1 MQNYLGD
8 NLDVIT
14 GGLVTGISGLMSG
27 GNANNVVGGQTLSG
41 GLIGG
46 GSSMGVDSKSTDLVF
61 ASFNQDTTSLAV
73 GTTSGYKLYSLSS
86 TESLEPIYENG
97 TEGVYIAERLFSS
110 SLVAIV
116 THSAPRKLKVCH
128 FKKGTEICNYSYT
141 SKILAV
147 KMNRARL
154 VVCLEESLF
163 IHNIRDM
170 KVLHTIRETPPNK
183 HGLCALSTD
192 SDHCY
197 LAYPG
202 HSTVGELQIFDALNL
217 ASTSMIPAHS
227 GQLAAIQFSPSGTR
241 IATASDKGTVIRVF
255 SVTDGAKV
263 YELRRG
269 LKRTAT
275 IYSLSFSPCGLF
287 LACSSNTETVH
298 IFKLEETTPREAS
311 GNVTDTGGSGNS
323 PPGVLGSPSS
333 GDQNVGAGGAASDG
347 SWMGYLSNVV
357 SASATYL
364 PSQVT
369 DTLLQG
375 RAFATV
381 HHNLYGLRN
390 ICALALIK
398 KTLRLLLTSDD
409 GYLYIYGL
417 DVHEGGDCHLIRQ
430 FLLTNA
436 SSTGLTE
443 ADLARETGQLTVGGI
458 AEGNDRMSVTS
469 GQRIISTSP
478 GSSDNVDYAQS
489 RYQHSTDRNSG
500 ATSPNQ
506 NEESEKFHEMAVATE
521 TPPKQC
527 FLLDDDGEF
536 PPMQGGASSP
546 TNAKS
551 PRTKNKFSANTSDNT
566 DD

>member
-8 NLDVIT
+8 NLDVLT
-14 GGLVTGISGLMSG
+14 GGLVTGISGLMSAG
-27 GNANNVVGGQTLSG
+27 SSNVGAGQTMSS

-46 GSSMGVDSKSTDLVF
+46 GPGLGSESKSTDLVF

-86 TESLEPIYENG
+86 TDSLEPIYENG

-183 HGLCALSTD
+183 YGLCALSTD

-202 HSTVGELQIFDALNL
+202 HSSVGELQIFDALNL

-255 SVTDGAKV
+255 SVTDGAKL

-298 IFKLEETTPREAS
+298 IFRLEETTPRESSGIAS
-311 GNVTDTGGSGNS
+311 DVGGNGHS
-323 PPGVLGSPSS
+323 PPGALGSPSS
-333 GDQNVGAGGAASDG
+333 GDQGMGATGSSDG
-347 SWMGYLSNVV
+347 SWMGYISNAV
-357 SASATYL
+357 SASAAYL

-390 ICALALIK
+390 ICALAVIK

-409 GYLYIYGL
+409 GYLYIYGM
-417 DVHEGGDCHLIRQ
+417 DIQEGGDCHLIRQ

-436 SSTGLTE
+436 TE
-443 ADLARETGQLTVGGI
+443 AGITEAELARQEQQHLELTGGVEGASGRKISNETGDET
-458 AEGNDRMSVTS
+458 D
-469 GQRIISTSP
+469 
-478 GSSDNVDYAQS
+478 
-489 RYQHSTDRNSG
+489 YQHSRYNTERTSG
-500 ATSPNQ
+500 AASPNAQ
-506 NEESEKFHEMAVATE
+506 EDSEKFHEMAIATE

-536 PPMQGGASSP
+536 PPMQGTSP
-546 TNAKS
+546 SDAKS
-551 PRTKNKFSANTSDNT
+551 PKTRNKFSANPSDNN
-566 DD
+566 DE